1 MVILTR
7 FFILLRLTL
16 VWLGLSLPAV
26 AGEVTVAV
34 ASNFLTT
41 AQTIADGFRADTG
54 HRVHIVNGSTGTL
67 YAQIINGA
75 PYDVFLS
82 ADQERVL
89 QLAKADRLFMGRHK
103 PYAVGSLVLYAANSG
118 VLGDDIQTS
127 LASVDVH
134 HFAMAD
140 PALAPYGRAAS
151 EVLNHLA
158 VSGAI
163 RQKAVLGANIGQTF
177 GFVKTGNAPVGF
189 VARAQALGGGGGG
202 GGGEW
207 LDVSADF
214 HRPIIQ
220 AAGLMTR
227 AADNPAATAFYDYL
241 SRPAVTDLLSN
252 AGYAVPQ

>member
-1 MVILTR
+1 MVNLST
-7 FFILLRLTL
+7 FLKLLRLTL
-16 VWLGLSLPAV
+16 LWLGLWLGLALPSV
-26 AGEVTVAV
+26 AGEVRVAV

-41 AQTIADGFRADTG
+41 AQKIAEEFQAQTG

-82 ADQERVL
+82 ADQQRVL
-89 QLAKADRLFMGRHK
+89 RLGDAGRLFGGRHK
-103 PYAVGSLVLYAANSG
+103 PYAVGRLVLYAAHPG
-118 VLGDDIQTS
+118 VLGADIQTS
-127 LASVDVH
+127 LASAAVH

-151 EVLNHLA
+151 EVLEQLNLPD
-158 VSGAI
+158 AI

-177 GFVKTGNAPVGF
+177 GFVQTGNAPVGL
-189 VARAQALGGGGGG
+189 VAQAQVLG

-207 LDVSADF
+207 LLVSPDLYA
-214 HRPIIQ
+214 PIIQ
-220 AAGLMTR
+220 AAGLLAR

-241 SRPAVTDLLSN
+241 SHPAVTAMLPN